1 MGFVEVIKNMIVG
14 DSLITLEIKTFK
26 KEGLL
31 NVLNH
36 KCISVKNVRDID
48 KITLMLDVYYM
59 DYDEVLAIV
68 EALEGKVRKIS
79 EGKKKKTF
87 SAMKKSSSLF
97 LGIGAFFT
105 VFIISSNFLW
115 SVKIEGKEYLAPYE
129 IRQELLSMGIKP
141 GMLKSNI
148 NVYDLEKNVEKNIDE
163 IMWINIRL
171 EGSTLVVK
179 YEEKTINNPVVED
192 VNLIGTSKVAT
203 MDGEIKRVY
212 TSAGTACV
220 KEGDIVKK
228 GDVIIEGEQIIKDKI
243 VDGEDVRKKVIPK
256 GSIIANT
263 FYEKIIELKVN
274 GSEDVRTGEMDE
286 EIYINVFGKKIYLK
300 KASKDFKS
308 YDKIEK
314 KGNFLNKN
322 IYYEKEL
329 EEITRDKQ
337 DIINEA
343 VDILRSATEKELSRQ
358 SIIVDEEVNYEY
370 ISEGKISLKVLFIVE
385 QDIVSF

>member
-1 MGFVEVIKNMIVG
+1 MGFIEVIKNMIIG

-26 KEGLL
+26 KEGIL

-59 DYDEVLAIV
+59 DYDEVLEIV
-68 EALEGKVRKIS
+68 QVLEGKVRMVS

-87 SAMKKSSSLF
+87 SVMKKSSSLF
-97 LGIGAFFT
+97 LGIGAFF
-105 VFIISSNFLW
+105 VVLIISSSFLW

-129 IRQELLSMGIKP
+129 LRQELSSMGIKP
-141 GMLKSNI
+141 GILKSKI
-148 NVYDLEKNVEKNIDE
+148 NVYDLEKKVEKNIDE
-163 IMWINIRL
+163 IMWINIRI

-179 YEEKTINNPVVED
+179 YEEKTINNPVIED

-212 TSAGTACV
+212 TSAGTSSV
-220 KEGDIVKK
+220 KEGDIVKR

-243 VDGEDVRKKVIPK
+243 IDGEDIRKKVIPK

-263 FYEKIIELKVN
+263 FYEKIIELQVN
-274 GSEDVRTGEMDE
+274 GSKEVRTDEIDE
-286 EIYINVFGKKIYLK
+286 EIYFQIFGKKIYLK

-308 YDKIEK
+308 YDKIERK
-314 KGNFLNKN
+314 EKFINKN

-329 EEITRDKQ
+329 KEITRDKQ

-370 ISEGKISLKVLFIVE
+370 ISDGKISLKVLFIVE